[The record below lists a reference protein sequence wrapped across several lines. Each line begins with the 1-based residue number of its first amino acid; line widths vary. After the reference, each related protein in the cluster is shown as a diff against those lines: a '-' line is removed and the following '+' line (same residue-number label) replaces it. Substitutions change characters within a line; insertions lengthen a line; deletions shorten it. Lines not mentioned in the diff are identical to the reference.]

1 MIKTSAY
8 LALAF
13 GLVLGIGEL
22 MRNWG
27 DWQWWPFWVVDYIAA
42 ALLIFGGQRAL
53 NTGTMRWLTAGWGFT
68 AAMFWMSF
76 FSHVDQLRR
85 QADRH
90 TGPMD
95 EGNLTTII
103 GVMLA
108 IALTGLLMALLG
120 KRPDTHSGKDAT

>member
-1 MIKTSAY
+1 MTRISAY

-13 GLVLGIGEL
+13 GIFLFAGEL
-22 MRNWG
+22 VRNWG

-53 NTGTMRWLTAGWGFT
+53 TTGTVRWLSGGWGFT

-76 FSHVDQLRR
+76 FSHVQNLRVPNR
-85 QADRH
+85 DH
-90 TGPMD
+90 TGPIA
-95 EGNLTTII
+95 ESSLTLII

-108 IALTGLLMALLG
+108 IALIGFLMALLG
-120 KRPDTHSGKDAT
+120 KRPDQTEQTV

>member
-1 MIKTSAY
+1 MIRISAY

-13 GLVLGIGEL
+13 GIFLIVGEAV
-22 MRNWG
+22 RNWG

-53 NTGTMRWLTAGWGFT
+53 NTGTVRWLTGGWGFT

-76 FSHVDQLRR
+76 FSYVQNL
-85 QADRH
+85 QAQSRDH
-90 TGPMD
+90 TGPIED
-95 EGNLTTII
+95 SSLTLVI

-108 IALTGLLMALLG
+108 IALIGFLMALLG
-120 KRPDTHSGKDAT
+120 KRPDQTEQTV